1 MRGPRSMMRPDDPS
15 GKMRKHRRMRLPP
28 WSMWGGLVAA
38 AGIVIIT
45 GIILGIRATGI
56 MDRRVVFGADSS
68 SIPVDFEVATAA
80 AARDS
85 KLLAD
90 GMPLEYNGPL
100 CSVPLTAASASR
112 GAAASYADAAA
123 ARGGLTP
130 IQTWGDLV
138 PPHHGD
144 PSAADAVAGWS
155 RRSAAAV
162 RRTVEALVDAEV
174 MPATLG
180 EPSSLGGRSSTALL
194 ASCGLGHVASAAAG
208 NHWLANSEVLC
219 TEASSARHAVA
230 EAQLQQLLSG
240 PRLRRV
246 RAVLAPGPA
255 VAPRLGLADGSVQL
269 VLAPVESM
277 FLEVSALLAGRA
289 RRRCARARP
298 PFPPPRASRRAALPS
313 LPPQRRSVSAAA
325 TDCAAPRPCCWFRS
339 RAQERHTGHTRRAG
353 CLHLGVP
360 LCSRR
365 RMRRR
370 CWAWGTT
377 TAPGTTMLRKAQGR
391 PRPRGA
397 LRQTAIWRRPTRVQ
411 DRGMFAFAESTPRK
425 CSGWCSRRGAS
436 SSADSPLQSCCRPTR
451 TQPR

>member
-1 MRGPRSMMRPDDPS
+1 
-15 GKMRKHRRMRLPP
+15 MRKHRRMRLPP

-174 MPATLG
+174 MPASLG

-277 FLEVSALLAGRA
+277 FLEPSAGAAYRAYEACRLLAPGGAAVFETPDAPAVLGVGDNHGAGHDHASQGAGATKATRGA
-289 RRRCARARP
+289 QADCDLEEAYARAGSGDVRVRGVDP
-298 PFPPPRASRRAALPS
+298 AEV
-313 LPPQRRSVSAAA
+313 QRLVQS
-325 TDCAAPRPCCWFRS
+325 
-339 RAQERHTGHTRRAG
+339 AG
-353 CLHLGVP
+353 CVVK
-360 LCSRR
+360 RR
-365 RMRRR
+365 LS
-370 CWAWGTT
+370 TSVVLPT
-377 TAPGTTMLRKAQGR
+377 HSDPTQV
-391 PRPRGA
+391 
-397 LRQTAIWRRPTRVQ
+397 TAIVFSRPE
-411 DRGMFAFAESTPRK
+411 ES
-425 CSGWCSRRGAS
+425 A
-436 SSADSPLQSCCRPTR
+436 
-451 TQPR
+451 